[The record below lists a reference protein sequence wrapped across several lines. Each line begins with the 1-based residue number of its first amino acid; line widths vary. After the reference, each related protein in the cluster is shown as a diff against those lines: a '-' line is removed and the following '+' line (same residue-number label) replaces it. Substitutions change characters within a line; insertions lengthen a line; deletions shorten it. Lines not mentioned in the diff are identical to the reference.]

1 VTRLSAFL
9 AASLALAAP
18 YSAGMPALDS
28 GRRELR
34 LGPRVVVD
42 DRRQR
47 STWRQPEV
55 DRDAVSETAQRD
67 AVERAKAKRER
78 RVARGW

>member
-1 VTRLSAFL
+1 MTRLSAFL

-28 GRRELR
+28 GRREPR
-34 LGPRVVVD
+34 LGPRIVVD

-47 STWRQPEV
+47 STWREPEV
-55 DRDAVSETAQRD
+55 DRDAVPEGVQQRLLEH
-67 AVERAKAKRER
+67 AARKRAR
-78 RVARGW
+78 RATRAW